1 MSRRWHC
8 KALRSAPGLEVGLN
22 GWALLFLRVFKH
34 GVKTSPQRREEGQL
48 FGVRES
54 LWEWGLNWAWEEERL
69 WPGGRGKAKSN
80 EQLRGESGV
89 AGRGLRIQV
98 GGRVEDGC
106 LGTLRGVWVPG
117 TLRGETSHSSPPWTV
132 AQPFPTQRLCPLA
145 RPQGQDLQGTHFKGS
160 QEA

>member
-1 MSRRWHC
+1 MSLRWRC
-8 KALRSAPGLEVGLN
+8 KALRSGPGLEAGLN

-69 WPGGRGKAKSN
+69 WPGGTEKAKSS
-80 EQLRGESGV
+80 EQLRRESGV

-98 GGRVEDGC
+98 GGRVEDGY
-106 LGTLRGVWVPG
+106 L
-117 TLRGETSHSSPPWTV
+117 EH
-132 AQPFPTQRLCPLA
+132 
-145 RPQGQDLQGTHFKGS
+145 
-160 QEA
+160 